1 MLSVTVSCTDEP
13 GLTEPPAPVEVE
25 PEMGVRQLARGL
37 GPVKSLSVALN
48 DCAVRV
54 CGRNVLRQP
63 VKGRPRRSMPP
74 SMKSRAATVVV
85 VPVILSRH
93 TQPPQGMSMVLTRK
107 VTLPGLA
114 IGS

>member
-1 MLSVTVSCTDEP
+1 
-13 GLTEPPAPVEVE
+13 
-25 PEMGVRQLARGL
+25 
-37 GPVKSLSVALN
+37 
-48 DCAVRV
+48 
-54 CGRNVLRQP
+54 
-63 VKGRPRRSMPP
+63 MPP
-74 SMKSRAATVVV
+74 SMKSRAATVVA